1 MIVESYPPLSSIENT
16 DIDSNMRTGGWIE
29 QVEMSFVVVQTDDD
43 SLPPDS
49 VLSHLGP
56 NIIRCGAHAGRPCD
70 VVDTISS
77 SIRKA
82 RFVNVHEK
90 DLQVADSPMAQRQT
104 VKGGWRGQFPTL
116 GSRYGGIVYV
126 APHLNWRARAVD
138 KRGSPR
144 VCSSAA

>member
-1 MIVESYPPLSSIENT
+1 MSLINSPTVRGVDLFPRPVNWVPPNCILDLLQEWTWSQKFDLIHMRHMAGPFSSTESDLVYNRCY
-16 DIDSNMRTGGWIE
+16 D
-29 QVEMSFVVVQTDDD
+29 
-43 SLPPDS
+43 

-90 DLQVADSPMAQRQT
+90 DLQVADSPMAQKQT
-104 VKGGWRGQFPTL
+104 VKRRLAWSISNAG
-116 GSRYGGIVYV
+116 
-126 APHLNWRARAVD
+126 
-138 KRGSPR
+138 
-144 VCSSAA
+144 